1 MSKILLLIII
11 LSSCT
16 CYKLT
21 GKQIVE
27 KGYEVVGLDVLKKGE
42 CIANIR
48 EMEWELYEGKLV
60 REITLTI
67 CDPQTRDKDVI
78 EIIKFM
84 HTKYP
89 NYKIEVNRD
98 NEFTRWLFNHK

>member
-27 KGYEVVGLDVLKKGE
+27 KGYEVDGWDVLKKGE

-48 EMEWELYEGKLV
+48 EMEWELY
-60 REITLTI
+60 
-67 CDPQTRDKDVI
+67 
-78 EIIKFM
+78 
-84 HTKYP
+84 
-89 NYKIEVNRD
+89 
-98 NEFTRWLFNHK
+98 

>member
-27 KGYEVVGLDVLKKGE
+27 KGYEVDGWDVLKKGE

-48 EMEWELYEGKLV
+48 EMEWELYLSL
-60 REITLTI
+60 IHI
-67 CDPQTRDKDVI
+67 
-78 EIIKFM
+78 
-84 HTKYP
+84 
-89 NYKIEVNRD
+89 
-98 NEFTRWLFNHK
+98 